1 MCEQFVQTLMISLGL
16 FCNTHTGEE
25 CELTCRDNNSDV
37 VILLSN
43 MTADSVR
50 KEHWRNPPKVKV
62 CVSVTSP
69 TDVLHKALLLMICPI
84 RNLTLCVC
92 ILVIL

>member
-43 MTADSVR
+43 MTADSMR

-62 CVSVTSP
+62 CV
-69 TDVLHKALLLMICPI
+69 
-84 RNLTLCVC
+84 CVC
-92 ILVIL
+92 VCLLQVSQTYFTKHCCS

>member
-62 CVSVTSP
+62 CV
-69 TDVLHKALLLMICPI
+69 
-84 RNLTLCVC
+84 CVC
-92 ILVIL
+92 HKSHRHTSRSTAAHDPSY